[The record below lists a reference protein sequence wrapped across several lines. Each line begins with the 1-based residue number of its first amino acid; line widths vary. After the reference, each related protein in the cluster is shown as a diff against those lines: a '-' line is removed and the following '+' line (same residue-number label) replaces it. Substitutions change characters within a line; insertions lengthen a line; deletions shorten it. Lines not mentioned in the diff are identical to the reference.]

1 MPYNAIKGLEGSSVK
16 LVGCCNCNIGRI
28 FGIICKCVGLYI
40 LISKFLYMSEILK
53 TIKKE
58 LLRWPEVTAQP
69 HKFGGIEFRLN
80 KKEMG
85 HIHGD
90 RVADLPFPM
99 DVRNKLVNSGR
110 VSPHH
115 FLPQS
120 GWVSYWLKAEQNI
133 PDVIELFKMR
143 YDSLKPNTKLVT
155 RTI

>member
-1 MPYNAIKGLEGSSVK
+1 MN
-16 LVGCCNCNIGRI
+16 NI
-28 FGIICKCVGLYI
+28 LD
-40 LISKFLYMSEILK
+40 

-58 LLRWPEVTAQP
+58 LLSWPYVTAEP
-69 HKFGGIEFRLN
+69 HRFGGLEFRLN
-80 KKEMG
+80 KREMG

-110 VSPHH
+110 VSVHH

-120 GWVSYWLKAEQNI
+120 GWVSYWLKGEQDI
-133 PDVIELFKMR
+133 PNVIELFKMR